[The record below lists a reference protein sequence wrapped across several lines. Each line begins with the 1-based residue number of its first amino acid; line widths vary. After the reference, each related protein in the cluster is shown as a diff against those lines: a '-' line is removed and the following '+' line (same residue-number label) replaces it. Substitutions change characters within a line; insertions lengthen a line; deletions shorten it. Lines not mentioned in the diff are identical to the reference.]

1 MWGGGTYPLGMS
13 MKSCSITYDT
23 CCKQNPRQKK
33 KKKKK
38 PPTYPNNKTP
48 KQPMWAGK
56 ISVFHQVKGKNT
68 LARNQRQGFGSQPK
82 QELKSKTIFACAQLR
97 LLRQK
102 RRRGG
107 VGGMRRGLRGR
118 GQRGRGQE
126 KKCIF
131 HQPVYN
137 L

>member
-1 MWGGGTYPLGMS
+1 MAP
-13 MKSCSITYDT
+13 SIAYDT
-23 CCKQNPRQKK
+23 V
-33 KKKKK
+33 
-38 PPTYPNNKTP
+38 NKTP
-48 KQPMWAGK
+48 GGGGDKIPPTQTTKPKPAHVGWKK

-68 LARNQRQGFGSQPK
+68 LATSQRQGFGSQPK
-82 QELKSKTIFACAQLR
+82 QELKSKTIVSCSQLR

-102 RRRGG
+102 WRRGG
-107 VGGMRRGLRGR
+107 RGEGATEEGGEWKGAG
-118 GQRGRGQE
+118 

>member
-1 MWGGGTYPLGMS
+1 MTLAVNKTP
-13 MKSCSITYDT
+13 D
-23 CCKQNPRQKK
+23 PKK
-33 KKKKK
+33 KKKSKNK
-38 PPTYPNNKTP
+38 QTNKMPYPPKQQNP
-48 KQPMWAGK
+48 KQPMWGTKQYWKK

-102 RRRGG
+102 WRRGG
-107 VGGMRRGLRGR
+107 VGGDEKGATGKGPARKRAG
-118 GQRGRGQE
+118 

>member
-1 MWGGGTYPLGMS
+1 
-13 MKSCSITYDT
+13 
-23 CCKQNPRQKK
+23 
-33 KKKKK
+33 
-38 PPTYPNNKTP
+38 
-48 KQPMWAGK
+48 MWAGK

-68 LARNQRQGFGSQPK
+68 LARIQRQGFGSQPK

-102 RRRGG
+102 REGG
-107 VGGMRRGLRGR
+107 WGDEKGATGKGPAWKRAG
-118 GQRGRGQE
+118 